1 VKQLAKRCFLTYT
14 IEILPDHSKEHC
26 LVGFKR
32 PADKVGEGSMTKEE
46 IREALSW
53 VKSGIDTDV
62 IVAEVRENS
71 DCRGGRC
78 LLDKV
83 MS

>member
-1 VKQLAKRCFLTYT
+1 M
-14 IEILPDHSKEHC
+14 ILIYAIQKNKISDHSKEHC

-62 IVAEVRENS
+62 IVAEVRRVVKKEFFS
-71 DCRGGRC
+71 RLTR
-78 LLDKV
+78 
-83 MS
+83 